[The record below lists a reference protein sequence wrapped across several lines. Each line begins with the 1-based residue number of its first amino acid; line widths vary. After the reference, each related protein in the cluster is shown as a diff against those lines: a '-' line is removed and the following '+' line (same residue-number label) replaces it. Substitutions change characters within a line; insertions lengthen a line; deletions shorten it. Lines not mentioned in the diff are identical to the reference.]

1 MLKKQMLILNKYVL
15 HIVLCL
21 FISISWGQ
29 SPIEK
34 KWKQEQRQ
42 LEYRKG
48 DKYNGPENW
57 YGPSPAGIKE
67 EQINFGP
74 STPGGNTIK
83 YVPKQIRQDRQKRYE
98 GFDRGGGTGDAKFEP
113 RVKRPDPIEIDP
125 IDIDPPDINLP
136 DLDTPSISPTF
147 WKILLFLMIFAAVI
161 TLLYVYLKNRKPAD
175 KKVVVD
181 VEDDWNPEIVTKTE
195 LELRL
200 EKAVEAEDYRECV
213 RIYFTFI
220 LKELIGKGWLNW
232 QKDKTNYQYSLELRG
247 KPNSFKFDETVR
259 IYDIVWYG
267 EYEIDK
273 DDYELVQPVMNEYYQ
288 ELKQGAK

>member
-1 MLKKQMLILNKYVL
+1 MSILSNWIL
-15 HIVLCL
+15 HIAFL
-21 FISISWGQ
+21 FSFSSLWAQSSIES
-29 SPIEK
+29 
-34 KWKQEQRQ
+34 KWKKEKEY

-48 DKYNGPENW
+48 EKYNGPSDW
-57 YGPSPAGIKE
+57 YNSSPAGLEE
-67 EQINFGP
+67 EQVNFGP
-74 STPGGNTIK
+74 PTSGGNPIK
-83 YVPKQIRQDRQKRYE
+83 YIPKQIRQDRQKRYE
-98 GFDRGGGTGDAKFEP
+98 GFDRGGGTGDTKFEP

-125 IDIDPPDINLP
+125 IDIDPPDIDVP
-136 DLDTPSISPTF
+136 DIDAPTISPTF

-161 TLLYVYLKNRKPAD
+161 TLLYIYLKNRKPAD

-200 EKAVEAEDYRECV
+200 EKAMQEEDYRECV

-220 LKELIGKGWLNW
+220 LKELVEKGWLRW

-247 KPNSFKFDETVR
+247 KPNSYKFDETVR

-273 DDYELVQPVMNEYYQ
+273 DAYELVRPIMNAYYE
-288 ELKQGAK
+288 ELKQGGK